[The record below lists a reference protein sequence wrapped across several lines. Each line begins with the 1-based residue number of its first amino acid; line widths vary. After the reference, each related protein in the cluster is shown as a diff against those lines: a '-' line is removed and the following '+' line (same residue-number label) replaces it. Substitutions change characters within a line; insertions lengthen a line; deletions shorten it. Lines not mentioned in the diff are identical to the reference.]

1 VKQAEAL
8 AGLKLTT
15 SRRGSYASPG
25 VKGYTGL
32 LEKFAPSE
40 PSLRAKRSN
49 P

>member
-25 VKGYTGL
+25 VKAYTGIL
-32 LEKFAPSE
+32 QPFAPKISG
-40 PSLRAKRSN
+40 
-49 P
+49 